1 MASVT
6 LILQPS
12 TMGEGTIP
20 KDVFGN
26 QQVSEISIGY
36 HKYSFSDT
44 QLEVDVNAFQSTKG
58 STTKFK
64 LSFVDCTLLDLSF
77 LSGFDKLAHL
87 MFSNID
93 NIQDCLPSLPPLP
106 RLTFLRFELCSGLKK
121 IKSFPNLVNGLEHIR
136 FENGHYN
143 KFISNKV
150 LDDIT
155 VDRIIDWLLLSS
167 SNTLEGLSIID
178 TSQVTQV
185 PNKTSQ
191 FKVLKS
197 IELQNNAI
205 STIKSGAFSFSVPV
219 YVFHF
224 YGNGISKIEPGAFK
238 GINTVFLLLYN

>member
-1 MASVT
+1 MYWSKW
-6 LILQPS
+6 S
-12 TMGEGTIP
+12 
-20 KDVFGN
+20 
-26 QQVSEISIGY
+26 S
-36 HKYSFSDT
+36 HDT
-44 QLEVDVNAFQSTKG
+44 QLEVDANAFQSTKG

-167 SNTLEGLSIID
+167 SNTLEGLSII
-178 TSQVTQV
+178 
-185 PNKTSQ
+185 
-191 FKVLKS
+191 
-197 IELQNNAI
+197 
-205 STIKSGAFSFSVPV
+205 

-238 GINTVFLLLYN
+238 GINTVFYFCITELELFLKFKLIFFVCQLISRWF